1 MPIAEAAFIGEIA
14 TYGFAYAPR
23 GWTHCNGSF
32 VQVQQNQA
40 MFALIGTLYG
50 GDGRVTFQLPNL
62 NSRMPVGAVLSGI
75 APGLTHYSLG
85 DQPGHETRVLSQS
98 SLPTH
103 SHLATF
109 SSASPP
115 SYAVDIDSYDS
126 GADKQQPDTGDLLAA
141 GTDLRFRSPGG
152 FAEPL
157 KVQID
162 SLTAFGDDLLA
173 ATVDLDHVGGGR
185 AFQMRSPVAAVN
197 FCICE
202 DGVFPPR
209 S

>member
-1 MPIAEAAFIGEIA
+1 MPISEAAFIGEIA
-14 TYGFAYAPR
+14 TYGFDYAPR
-23 GWTHCNGSF
+23 GWTHCNGSV

-62 NSRMPVGAVLSGI
+62 NSRMPVGAALSGI
-75 APGLTHYSLG
+75 APGLTSYSLG
-85 DQPGHETRVLSQS
+85 DRPGHETWVLSQS

-103 SHLATF
+103 SHHANFT
-109 SSASPP
+109 SASPP
-115 SYAVDIDSYDS
+115 SYAVDIESYDS
-126 GADKQQPDTGDLLAA
+126 GADKQQPVAGDLLAA

-152 FAEPL
+152 FAEPE
-157 KVQID
+157 KVQVG

-173 ATVDLDHVGGGR
+173 ATVDLGHVGSGR
-185 AFQMRSPVAAVN
+185 AFQMRSPVTAVN